1 MTNSNRNE
9 KAIVLSIYGLVLSS
23 IGILGP
29 ILPLYL
35 TSLDIHP
42 QELGLLFSCHMVAVA
57 MGELIWGRVIDK
69 VGMNVAMFTST
80 FIVAG
85 FSSLFLIVESLPWL
99 FILFFCLGFARAA
112 IFISGRWYVAVNS
125 PPSERAS
132 SMALVTAIFFGTRS
146 ISSILGGVLVDQWG
160 YSPGLLSAVLGPLI
174 GGILFVLTMN
184 RLRSL
189 KREESSSGLVDLDEI
204 QPSIRQVIFGIVGI
218 QGIVAALHY
227 LSYSIFITYTPL
239 LTTQIL
245 GADVTGAGALLSIHG
260 FVNLIT
266 VIPLAKLADRR
277 GKRRFIILGL
287 LGSAT
292 AFLGM
297 ALAGN
302 YLFLVLSAI
311 LFSFSFAIFA
321 PSALALLSESVS
333 NQYQGVAIG
342 MYGFFEDAGMIAG
355 SALGGFAWQQWGHM
369 AAFLMGSI
377 AAGIGA
383 LFGFKFLK
391 QGIQKDVER
400 SDALSNLE

>member
-160 YSPGLLSAVLGPLI
+160 
-174 GGILFVLTMN
+174 
-184 RLRSL
+184 
-189 KREESSSGLVDLDEI
+189 
-204 QPSIRQVIFGIVGI
+204 
-218 QGIVAALHY
+218 
-227 LSYSIFITYTPL
+227 
-239 LTTQIL
+239 
-245 GADVTGAGALLSIHG
+245 
-260 FVNLIT
+260 
-266 VIPLAKLADRR
+266 
-277 GKRRFIILGL
+277 
-287 LGSAT
+287 
-292 AFLGM
+292 
-297 ALAGN
+297 
-302 YLFLVLSAI
+302 
-311 LFSFSFAIFA
+311 
-321 PSALALLSESVS
+321 
-333 NQYQGVAIG
+333 
-342 MYGFFEDAGMIAG
+342 
-355 SALGGFAWQQWGHM
+355 
-369 AAFLMGSI
+369 
-377 AAGIGA
+377 
-383 LFGFKFLK
+383 
-391 QGIQKDVER
+391 
-400 SDALSNLE
+400 